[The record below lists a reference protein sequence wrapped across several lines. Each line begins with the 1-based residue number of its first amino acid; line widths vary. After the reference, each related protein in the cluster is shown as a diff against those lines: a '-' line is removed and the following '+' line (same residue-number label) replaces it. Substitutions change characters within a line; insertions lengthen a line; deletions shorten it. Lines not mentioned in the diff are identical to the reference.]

1 MVGHLVIPT
10 RIEIGTQTEVL
21 VHSEP
26 GVGGCV
32 LGHEPDPSE
41 LRRSSAGRHRAPQ
54 SNRSR
59 SEETDA
65 QMQQGGLPCTV
76 RSDQPDDLPFGMDR
90 VQSERA
96 QRRPYRLPRLEAP
109 VRRSCHTFGEAV
121 AERSAVDGLD
131 VVGTS
136 PAERA
141 ETNHL
146 AMEARNLA

>member
-1 MVGHLVIPT
+1 MTAGERSGPLAGVEAQLLDAMVGHLVIPT

-41 LRRSSAGRHRAPQ
+41 LRRSVGRTTTEHL
-54 SNRSR
+54 NRTGGR

-76 RSDQPDDLPFGMDR
+76 RSDQPDDLPFGDG
-90 VQSERA
+90 Q
-96 QRRPYRLPRLEAP
+96 
-109 VRRSCHTFGEAV
+109 
-121 AERSAVDGLD
+121 SAVGE
-131 VVGTS
+131 G
-136 PAERA
+136 PAPSVPLA
-141 ETNHL
+141 EAGSLQYGGHATPSAKQL
-146 AMEARNLA
+146 RNAVR